1 VKFRCERDILAEALA
16 IAARAASSRPGALPV
31 LSGVRL
37 ALTGD
42 VLSVTAT
49 DIELTIRTDIEV
61 AGIDDGAAVIPA
73 RLITEIVRNLPG
85 GSVALTASED
95 EVLISSG
102 RSEFTVRPLALAD
115 YPILSE
121 PETEAVSLSSAE
133 VGDAFR
139 QVVRAAS
146 TDESRAV
153 LTGVLI
159 TAEDTGMKMVATDS
173 YRLAVRDLPQSS
185 MLESGQ
191 KVLIPGK
198 ALSEVQ
204 RLLGG
209 AEELKVRLGAREAV
223 FESGTTR
230 LTTRL
235 IEGEYPN
242 YRNLLPTSA
251 PNVLVVGRDDLL
263 DALRRAKILARDT
276 TPVRLKL
283 TADEL
288 ILNAITQDIGN
299 AVERIDARYSG
310 QEMEIAFNSDY
321 LFAGVEA
328 TEGEEI
334 SLSVT
339 EPGKPAVVRGVGHDE
354 YLYLLM
360 PVRI

>member
-1 VKFRCERDILAEALA
+1 MKFRCERDILAEALGT
-16 IAARAASSRPGALPV
+16 AARAATSRAGALPV

-37 ALTGD
+37 DLAGD
-42 VLSVTAT
+42 VLTVTAT

-61 AGIDDGAAVIPA
+61 AGQTDGAAVIPA
-73 RLITEIVRNLPG
+73 RLITDIVRNLPG
-85 GSVALTASED
+85 GSVSLVAGDD
-95 EVLISSG
+95 EVEVSSG
-102 RSEFTVRPLALAD
+102 QARFTVRPLAVAD
-115 YPILSE
+115 YPQLTD
-121 PETEAVSLSSAE
+121 PETDAVSLSSTE

-146 TDESRAV
+146 TDETRAV

-159 TAEDTGMKMVATDS
+159 AAEDTGIKMVATDS

-185 MLESGQ
+185 ILESGQ
-191 KVLIPGK
+191 KVLIPGR

-209 AEELKVRLGAREAV
+209 SEELKVRLGAREAV
-223 FESGTTR
+223 FEAGNTR

-251 PNVLVVGRDDLL
+251 PNQLVVGREDLL
-263 DALRRAKILARDT
+263 DALRRAKILAKDT

-283 TADEL
+283 AADQL
-288 ILNAITQDIGN
+288 TLNAVTQDIGN
-299 AVERIDARYSG
+299 ASEQIDARYTG
-310 QEMEIAFNSDY
+310 QEMEIAFNPDY

>member
-1 VKFRCERDILAEALA
+1 VKFRCERDILADALTTA
-16 IAARAASSRPGALPV
+16 GRAATSRTNSLPV

-37 ALTGD
+37 DLRGD
-42 VLSVTAT
+42 VLTVTAT

-61 AGIDDGAAVIPA
+61 AGQQDGSSVIPA
-73 RLITEIVRNLPG
+73 RLIAEIVRNLPG
-85 GSVALTASED
+85 GSVSLSAADD
-95 EVLISSG
+95 EVAVTSG
-102 RSEFTVRPLALAD
+102 RSEFSVRPLSLAD
-115 YPILSE
+115 YPQQTESE
-121 PETEAVSLSSAE
+121 IDAVSLSSVD

-146 TDESRAV
+146 TDEARVV

-159 TAEDTGMKMVATDS
+159 AAEDTGIKMVATDS

-191 KVLIPGK
+191 KVLIPGR
-198 ALSEVQ
+198 ALNEVQ

-209 AEELKVRLGAREAV
+209 SEELKVRLGTREAV
-223 FESGTTR
+223 FESGSTR

-251 PNVLVVGRDDLL
+251 PNQIIVGRDDLL
-263 DALRRAKILARDT
+263 DALRRVKILARDT

-283 TADEL
+283 AADQL
-288 ILNAITQDIGN
+288 TLNAVTQDIGN
-299 AVERIDARYSG
+299 ASEHLDAKYSG
-310 QEMEIAFNSDY
+310 QEMEIAFNPDY

-339 EPGKPAVVRGVGHDE
+339 DPGKPAVVRGVGHDE

>member
-1 VKFRCERDILAEALA
+1 MKFRCERDILAEALA

-115 YPILSE
+115 YPILSD

>member
-1 VKFRCERDILAEALA
+1 MKFRCERDILAEGLA
-16 IAARAASSRPGALPV
+16 IAARAASNRPGALPV
-31 LSGVRL
+31 LAGVRL
-37 ALTGD
+37 ALVGD
-42 VLSVTAT
+42 VLTLTAT
-49 DIELTIRTDIEV
+49 DIELTICTDIEV

-85 GSVALTASED
+85 GSVAVTARED
-95 EVLISSG
+95 EVLVSSG
-102 RSEFTVRPLALAD
+102 RSEFTVRPLALDD
-115 YPILSE
+115 YPLLSE
-121 PETEAVSLSSAE
+121 PDTEAVSLSSAE

-198 ALSEVQ
+198 ALNELQ
-204 RLLGG
+204 RLLAG
-209 AEELKVRLGAREAV
+209 AEELTVRLGARQAV
-223 FESGTTR
+223 FESGKTR

-251 PNVLVVGRDDLL
+251 PNVLVVGREDLL
-263 DALRRAKILARDT
+263 DALRRARIFARGT
-276 TPVRLKL
+276 SPVRLQL

-288 ILNAITQDIGN
+288 TLNAITQDIGN

-310 QEMEIAFNSDY
+310 QEMEIAFNSDF

-328 TEGEEI
+328 TEGDEI

-339 EPGKPAVVRGVGHDE
+339 EPGKPAVVRGVGHDD

>member
-42 VLSVTAT
+42 VLSVTDT

>member
-1 VKFRCERDILAEALA
+1 MKFRCERDILAEALA

>member
-1 VKFRCERDILAEALA
+1 MKFRCERDILAEALA

-49 DIELTIRTDIEV
+49 DIELTIQTDIEV

-115 YPILSE
+115 YPILSD

>member
-1 VKFRCERDILAEALA
+1 MKFRCERDILAEALA

-42 VLSVTAT
+42 VLSVTDT

>member
-1 VKFRCERDILAEALA
+1 VKFRCERDILAEAFA
-16 IAARAASSRPGALPV
+16 TAARAAATRAGALPV
-31 LSGVRL
+31 LAGVRL
-37 ALTGD
+37 DLQGD
-42 VLSVTAT
+42 VLTVTAT

-61 AGIDDGAAVIPA
+61 AGLQDGAAVIPA
-73 RLITEIVRNLPG
+73 KLITEIVRNLPG
-85 GSVALTASED
+85 GSVALSAAED
-95 EVLISSG
+95 EVLVSSG

-115 YPILSE
+115 YPHQHE
-121 PETEAVSLSSAE
+121 PETTAVSLSSAE

-159 TAEDTGMKMVATDS
+159 SAEDTGMKMVATDS

-191 KVLIPGK
+191 KVLIPGR
-198 ALSEVQ
+198 ALNEVQ

-223 FESGTTR
+223 FESGRTR

-235 IEGEYPN
+235 IEGDYPN
-242 YRNLLPTSA
+242 YRNLLPTAA

-283 TADEL
+283 AADEL
-288 ILNAITQDIGN
+288 TLVAITQDIGN

-310 QEMEIAFNSDY
+310 QEMEIAFNSDF
-321 LFAGVEA
+321 LFAGVDA
-328 TEGEEI
+328 TDGEEI